1 MTAQRRQQRQSAYLG
16 AGFMC
21 RAAVFGGL
29 FALAVL
35 FPALV
40 VSVHAATTERIVAD
54 RHTGL
59 AISGFDPVAYF
70 TDAVPRMGVAD
81 YELAASGVT
90 WRFRNEGNMAAFTA
104 DPEIYSPQFGG
115 YDPVGIARGVA
126 AAGHPQLWLI
136 HEKKLYLFHSAETRE
151 RFTADPDAVRALAD
165 EKWPDVERDLV
176 P

>member
-1 MTAQRRQQRQSAYLG
+1 MTARRRQQRLA
-16 AGFMC
+16 AWPATR
-21 RAAVFGGL
+21 RAVWPSC
-29 FALAVL
+29 ALAL
-35 FPALV
+35 AMMFQ
-40 VSVHAATTERIVAD
+40 VHAATTERIVAD

-70 TDAVPRMGVAD
+70 IDAVPRMGIAD
-81 YELAASGVT
+81 HELASAGVT
-90 WRFRNEGNMAAFTA
+90 WRFRNEGNMAAFVA

-115 YDPVGIARGVA
+115 YDPVGVARGVA

-136 HEKKLYLFHSAETRE
+136 HQHRLYLFQSAETRE
-151 RFTADPDAVRALAD
+151 RFSADPDAVRALAD